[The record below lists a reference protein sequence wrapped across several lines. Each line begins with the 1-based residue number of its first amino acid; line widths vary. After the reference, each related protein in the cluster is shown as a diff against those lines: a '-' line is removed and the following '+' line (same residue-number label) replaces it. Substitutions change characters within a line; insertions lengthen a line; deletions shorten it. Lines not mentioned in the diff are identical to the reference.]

1 MQRTEAVKR
10 AVNFSRFIVL
20 VGSFSSLLLALLLSI
35 SVAVRVVTLFASDF
49 WSSLGSEEA
58 TKLLT
63 VTAVEQADVILI
75 SAALL
80 IIGIGLYVLFIEPME
95 NLPQWLEISSV
106 DDLKHSLVSVVVAVL
121 GVNFF
126 TRVVEWRGS
135 SDILYLGGAIGFVVL
150 SLAAFNH
157 TQKGK

>member
-126 TRVVEWRGS
+126 TRVVEWRGG

>member
-1 MQRTEAVKR
+1 MKR
-10 AVNFSRFIVL
+10 VIHLSRFIVL
-20 VGSFSSLLLALLLSI
+20 IGSFSSLLIAILLFV
-35 SVAVRVVTLFASDF
+35 SVAVRVVTLFTSDF

-80 IIGIGLYVLFIEPME
+80 IIGIGLYVLFIEPLE

-106 DDLKHSLVSVVVAVL
+106 DDLKHSLVSVVVTVL
-121 GVNFF
+121 SVNFF
-126 TRVVEWRGS
+126 TRVVEWRGG
-135 SDILYLGGAIGFVVL
+135 SDILYLGGAIGFVIL

-157 TQKGK
+157 THKGK